1 VSVSAPRP
9 HATTIVAV
17 KRGGQVAIAGDGQV
31 TVGDVV
37 MKHRAGKVRRLFHDE
52 IIVGFAGAVADAFTL
67 FDKFEQQLEKHQG
80 NLLRAA
86 VGLSREWRT
95 DRYLRHLEAMLLV
108 ANASQLLLLSGDG
121 EIIEPDDDVAAIGS
135 GGPFAHA
142 AARALVQNTELT
154 APEVA
159 RRALEI
165 AASLCIYTNDHITVQ
180 TLDTVDND
188 AEADPTRVVGGTVP

>member
-1 VSVSAPRP
+1 M
-9 HATTIVAV
+9 
-17 KRGGQVAIAGDGQV
+17 AIAGDGQV

-108 ANASQLLLLSGDG
+108 ANSSQLLLLSGDG

-135 GGPFAHA
+135 GGPYAHA
-142 AARALVQNTELT
+142 AARALVQSTELT

-180 TLDTVDND
+180 TLDTIEP
-188 AEADPTRVVGGTVP
+188 EADADLNQVVGGAVP

>member
-1 VSVSAPRP
+1 MSRARP

-108 ANASQLLLLSGDG
+108 ANSSQLLLLSGDG

-135 GGPFAHA
+135 GGPYAHA
-142 AARALVQNTELT
+142 AARALVQSTELT

-180 TLDTVDND
+180 TLDTIEP
-188 AEADPTRVVGGTVP
+188 EADADLNQVVGGAVP